1 MSFKEGAVRTDPI
14 TFIKS
19 LGINTDTKTFE
30 WKYESAE
37 NITITNSLT
46 MSEFKPYKD
55 TDYDVVN
62 EMLNELKSKEPTV
75 KSKLLEALNANF
87 TKILA
92 KFVHENNDVK
102 IKIFRHGK
110 SLKKY
115 TMIIMILTVPFQLL
129 LTILCYLSLLTKG

>member
-1 MSFKEGAVRTDPI
+1 M
-14 TFIKS
+14 
-19 LGINTDTKTFE
+19 GINTDTKTFE

-129 LTILCYLSLLTKG
+129 LTISCYLSLLTKG